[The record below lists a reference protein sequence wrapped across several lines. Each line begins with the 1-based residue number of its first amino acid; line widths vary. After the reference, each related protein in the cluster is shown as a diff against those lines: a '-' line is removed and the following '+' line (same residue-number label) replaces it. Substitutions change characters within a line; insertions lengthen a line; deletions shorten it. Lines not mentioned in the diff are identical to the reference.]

1 MVSNR
6 ATCATSGLSLPPGPD
21 RKGYPMTAHNQASA
35 WEELM
40 RRAFALAARGPRVN
54 ENPQVGCVLVSPE
67 GDVVAEG
74 FHAGAGSA
82 HAEVTA
88 LEALR
93 QSGRPTEGLTAVV
106 SLEPCRHTG
115 RTGPCVEAL
124 RNAGVSR
131 VVYSVADPGG
141 DSGAGGAYLAEHGIE
156 VVGGVLADEGEEL
169 IRHWFHSTRFQR
181 PFVTIKWAQS
191 LDGRIAA
198 SDGSSQWITSPASR
212 ERVHLDRSV
221 HGAILV
227 GTGTALADNPL
238 LTARGPDGELYAAQ
252 PHAVVMGKRS
262 LPISA
267 RLHSHPGG
275 FSQFFT
281 HDPVEVLS
289 ALYSRGIRSVYVEGG
304 GTVIAAFVR
313 AGLVDEY
320 HITQGPLILGGPH
333 VAVTDIGVTT
343 LEEARRL
350 DIFSVERNDTD
361 IRIVARPQ
369 STAPGHRGEKQV
381 QPCLPD

>member
-1 MVSNR
+1 MVSDR
-6 ATCATSGLSLPPGPD
+6 ATCAAPGLFLPPGPD
-21 RKGYPMTAHNQASA
+21 HKGYPMTAQLQASA

-40 RRAFALAARGPRVN
+40 RRAFALAAQGPRVN

-67 GDVVAEG
+67 GEVVAEG
-74 FHAGAGSA
+74 FHAGAGSP
-82 HAEVTA
+82 HAEVMA
-88 LEALR
+88 LQALR
-93 QSGRPTEGLTAVV
+93 QAGRSPEGLTAVV

-124 RNAGVSR
+124 RDAGVSR

-141 DSGAGGAYLAEHGIE
+141 DSGAGGAYLAEHGVE

-169 IRHWFHSTRFQR
+169 IRHWFDSTRLHR

-198 SDGSSQWITSPASR
+198 SDGSSQWITSDATR

-227 GTGTALADNPL
+227 GTETALTDNPL
-238 LTARGPDGELYAAQ
+238 LTARGPDGELYATQ
-252 PHAVVMGKRS
+252 PHAVVMGKRP

-267 RLHSHPGG
+267 PLHSHPGG

-281 HDPVEVLS
+281 HDPAEVLS

-304 GTVIAAFVR
+304 GTVIAAFIA

-320 HITQGPLILGGPH
+320 HITQGPLLLGGPH
-333 VAVTDIGVTT
+333 LAVTEIGVST
-343 LEEARRL
+343 LTEARRL
-350 DIFSVERNDTD
+350 DIISVERTDTD
-361 IRIVARPQ
+361 IRIVARPP
-369 STAPGHRGEKQV
+369 STAPGEPGEE
-381 QPCLPD
+381 